1 MKKRFV
7 SFLLSAV
14 MLLGVAGPIQR
25 GVALAAGM
33 TAIPVSPDA
42 SPITEIYALS
52 YDYLWKNAISGNQF
66 TYYQIQRNVPIY
78 AIQQANGY
86 YSNYMK
92 LRDIAHYLDFDVVW
106 SEDEPNAMRL
116 YTTRHYLDAWTEP
129 GPATEN
135 KTATTSTMDIY
146 VDDVKV
152 TGVQPVM
159 IEYNNYFKVRD
170 IAKVMDF
177 WCEFKSV
184 SYDWG
189 TVNQVWLD
197 HGFRYADEA
206 AIAGGAQREWAPKD
220 GEDADKRFPS
230 GAYAKNA
237 QYTTSAWY
245 TGKIGQTESQ
255 PVTYSVRDAWGNYD
269 YTKLYFGKTDTTMNA
284 MAQLLLDRAVI
295 DQNHEGVAQFN
306 DGNTM
311 NRYYRYPLV
320 EYKEDID
327 RDLFTSSYFGTGTT
341 QLIPAMFTPK
351 DCGSNFGANF
361 VIRSLQSNAIGVLS
375 IEYNPNHRI
384 NKARVAMQKY
394 AAPILS
400 KMNTY
405 SCDAEKIMFL
415 MSEVCKKMVYSKGGA
430 ATVNNAE
437 KGIPSG
443 TEVADYPT
451 AATME
456 EAASIWGDNKVYAGV
471 CADYTSAFENL
482 CNAAGYYYIDDRTKA
497 DHIYNWVWVPDE
509 GRWLSVDCSV
519 EELTA
524 PGTPSKSDNDVWS
537 SYEYFAPQYGGEIG
551 DSATLDFFWMMEQI
565 KPGGWLSTDYKL
577 NP

>member
-116 YTTRHYLDAWTEP
+116 YTTRHYLDAWEEP

-135 KTATTSTMDIY
+135 KAATTSTMDIY

-197 HGFRYADEA
+197 RGFRYADEA

-269 YTKLYFGKTDTTMNA
+269 YTKLYFGKTDPTMNA

-320 EYKEDID
+320 EYKEDSGKFVPSE
-327 RDLFTSSYFGTGTT
+327 LTSNHNYYS
-341 QLIPAMFTPK
+341 
-351 DCGSNFGANF
+351 SNFGANLI
-361 VIRSLQSNAIGVLS
+361 VRPISGKVGVLSLQYDNNCEQNKIRSLTRN
-375 IEYNPNHRI
+375 
-384 NKARVAMQKY
+384 Y

-400 KMNTY
+400 KMQSY
-405 SCDAEKIMFL
+405 SCDAEKILFL
-415 MSEVCKKMVYSKGGA
+415 ASVVERKMIYSTGDPSSINKDRW
-430 ATVNNAE
+430 
-437 KGIPSG
+437 GIPASV
-443 TEVADYPT
+443 EVDQFVADDDDT
-451 AATME
+451 L
-456 EAASIWGDNKVYAGV
+456 SKIWADDKVYVGV
-471 CADYTSAFENL
+471 CDHFSRAFENL
-482 CNAAGYYYIDDRTKA
+482 CNAAGYYYVA
-497 DHIYNWVWVPDE
+497 NGDHVNHVFDWVWVPDE
-509 GRWLSVDCSV
+509 GRWITVDTSALASAGMGGGVTTTKRQENGVWVEDGVQLLSPPYPYHKDCSNN
-519 EELTA
+519 TA
-524 PGTPSKSDNDVWS
+524 
-537 SYEYFAPQYGGEIG
+537 I
-551 DSATLDFFWMMEQI
+551 LDFFWMMEQI
-565 KPGGWLSTDYKL
+565 KPGGWLSTDYRL

>member
-14 MLLGVAGPIQR
+14 MLLGVAGPLQW

-33 TAIPVSPDA
+33 TATPVSPDA

-197 HGFRYADEA
+197 RGFRYADEA

-320 EYKEDID
+320 EYKEDEQDI
-327 RDLFTSSYFGTGTT
+327 YKGNY
-341 QLIPAMFTPK
+341 LIPAIFNNQVA
-351 DCGSNFGANF
+351 GSNFGANF
-361 VIRSLQSNAIGVLS
+361 VVRSIEPGSDVGVLDLKYD
-375 IEYNPNHRI
+375 ENHYI
-384 NKARVAMQKY
+384 NLARKATQKD
-394 AAPILS
+394 AANILA

-405 SCDAEKIMFL
+405 SCDSEKILFL
-415 MSEVCKKMVYSKGGA
+415 MSAVCKKMVYSTGGVSA
-430 ATVNNAE
+430 VNKTE
-437 KGIPSG
+437 KGIPAN
-443 TEVADYPT
+443 TEVVSGGNET
-451 AATME
+451 AYME
-456 EAASIWGDNKVYAGV
+456 SVSSIWADDRIYVGV
-471 CADYTSAFENL
+471 CQDYNAAFESL
-482 CNAAGYYYIDDRTKA
+482 CNAAGYYYVENLSTYN
-497 DHIYNWVWVPDE
+497 HIYCWVWVPDE
-509 GRWLSVDCSV
+509 GKWMSVDC
-519 EELTA
+519 A
-524 PGTPSKSDNDVWS
+524 PGSSAYPEYVNRVNGAWLESGEVGHTPNST
-537 SYEYFAPQYGGEIG
+537 AI
-551 DSATLDFFWMMEQI
+551 LDFFWMMEQI
-565 KPGGWLSTDYKL
+565 KPGGWLSTDYRL

>member
-7 SFLLSAV
+7 SFLLAAV
-14 MLLGVAGPIQR
+14 MLLGVAGPLQR
-25 GVALAAGM
+25 NVALAAGM
-33 TAIPVSPDA
+33 TAIPVSPSA
-42 SPITEIYALS
+42 SPVTQIYALS
-52 YDYLWKNAISGNQF
+52 YDYLWKNTINNDQF
-66 TYYQIQRNVPIY
+66 TDYQIQRNVPIY
-78 AIQQANGY
+78 SIQQANGY

-106 SEDEPNAMRL
+106 DENEPNVMRL
-116 YTTRHYLDAWTEP
+116 YTTRHYLDAWTKP

-177 WCEFKSV
+177 WCEFKTV

-189 TVNQVWLD
+189 TVNQIWLD
-197 HGFRYADEA
+197 RGFRYADEA
-206 AIAGGAQREWAPKD
+206 AIAGGAKREWASKD

-269 YTKLYFGKTDTTMNA
+269 YTKLYFGKTDPTMNA

-306 DGNTM
+306 DGNTL

-320 EYKEDID
+320 TCEENNSK
-327 RDLFTSSYFGTGTT
+327 LVPTGLKTTSSGLFGLGS
-341 QLIPAMFTPK
+341 
-351 DCGSNFGANF
+351 SNFGTNLAIHPISGTS
-361 VIRSLQSNAIGVLS
+361 VGALSLQYDGTSEFAQAREATKKTAAS
-375 IEYNPNHRI
+375 IL
-384 NKARVAMQKY
+384 A
-394 AAPILS
+394 
-400 KMNTY
+400 KMETY
-405 SCDAEKIMFL
+405 SCDAEKIAFL
-415 MSEVCKKMVYSKGGA
+415 ASVVDQKMIYNTNGVSAVDKNRWGIPDSVELSTFSNHASPSEVA
-430 ATVNNAE
+430 Q
-437 KGIPSG
+437 
-443 TEVADYPT
+443 
-451 AATME
+451 
-456 EAASIWGDNKVYAGV
+456 IWADNKVYVGV
-471 CADYTSAFENL
+471 CEHYTMAFETL
-482 CNAAGYYYIDDRTKA
+482 CSAAGYYYVENM
-497 DHIYNWVWVPDE
+497 DHFEHIFDWVWAPDE
-509 GRWLSVDCSV
+509 GEWIAVDCTDPGGLGGSV
-519 EELTA
+519 GSTKKQ
-524 PGTPSKSDNDVWS
+524 PNGTWTEASDKISPPYPYHYDCTGNT
-537 SYEYFAPQYGGEIG
+537 YL
-551 DSATLDFFWMMEQI
+551 LDFFWMMEQI
-565 KPGGWLSTDYKL
+565 KPGGWLSTDYRL

>member
-7 SFLLSAV
+7 SFLLAAV
-14 MLLGVAGPIQR
+14 MLLGVAGPLQR
-25 GVALAAGM
+25 NVAQAAGM
-33 TAIPVSPDA
+33 TAIPVSPSA
-42 SPITEIYALS
+42 SPVTQIYAMS
-52 YDYLWKNAISGNQF
+52 YDYLWKNTINNGQF
-66 TYYQIQRNVPIY
+66 TEYQIQRNVPIY
-78 AIQQANGY
+78 SIQQANGY

-106 SEDEPNAMRL
+106 DENEPNAMRL

-129 GPATEN
+129 GPAAEN

-177 WCEFKSV
+177 WCEFKTV
-184 SYDWG
+184 SG
-189 TVNQVWLD
+189 VNQIWLD
-197 HGFRYADEA
+197 RGFRYADEA
-206 AIAGGAQREWAPKD
+206 AIAGGAKREWASKD

-230 GAYAKNA
+230 GAYARDA

-255 PVTYSVRDAWGNYD
+255 PVTYTARDAWGNYD

-295 DQNHEGVAQFN
+295 DRNHEGVAQFN

-320 EYKEDID
+320 EYKEDGGK
-327 RDLFTSSYFGTGTT
+327 FV
-341 QLIPAMFTPK
+341 PANRNAASAYN
-351 DCGSNFGANF
+351 SNFGMNLVAHP
-361 VIRSLQSNAIGVLS
+361 ISGTGKIGTLS
-375 IEYNPNHRI
+375 IQYDDNYKLNQDRSYS
-384 NKARVAMQKY
+384 RKY
-394 AAPILS
+394 ASSILT
-400 KMNTY
+400 KMETY
-405 SCDAEKIMFL
+405 SCDAEKVLFL
-415 MSEVCKKMVYSKGGA
+415 ASVVDKKMVYGTDVSYIDANKA
-430 ATVNNAE
+430 
-437 KGIPSG
+437 KLGIPSSV
-443 TEVADYPT
+443 EVDTFSRTVDGETLSKIWAD
-451 AATME
+451 E
-456 EAASIWGDNKVYAGV
+456 KVYVGV
-471 CADYTSAFENL
+471 CDHFSMAFENL
-482 CNAAGYYYIDDRTKA
+482 CNAAGYYYVANGDYV
-497 DHIYNWVWVPDE
+497 DHVFDWVWIPDE
-509 GRWLSVDCSV
+509 GRWLAIDC
-519 EELTA
+519 T
-524 PGTPSKSDNDVWS
+524 N
-537 SYEYFAPQYGGEIG
+537 GGEGGHAISTKRRSDG
-551 DSATLDFFWMMEQI
+551 TWIEDNPQVDSLPYKQVACSNNTAILDFFWMMEQI

>member
-14 MLLGVAGPIQR
+14 MLLGVAGPLQQ

-116 YTTRHYLDAWTEP
+116 YTTRHYLDAWEEP

-135 KTATTSTMDIY
+135 KAATTSTMDIY

-197 HGFRYADEA
+197 RGFRYADEV
-206 AIAGGAQREWAPKD
+206 AIAGGAQREWASKD

-320 EYKEDID
+320 EYKDFNG
-327 RDLFTSSYFGTGTT
+327 RSV
-341 QLIPAMFTPK
+341 PAELTRNYY
-351 DCGSNFGANF
+351 GSNFGANLAIHP
-361 VIRSLQSNAIGVLS
+361 VGSSNIGVLS
-375 IEYNPNHRI
+375 LQYNNTDELA
-384 NKARVAMQKY
+384 KARETTKKT
-394 AAPILS
+394 AASVLA
-400 KMNTY
+400 KMETY
-405 SCDAEKIMFL
+405 SCDAEKIAFL
-415 MSEVCKKMVYSKGGA
+415 ASVVDQKIIYNKEGPSAVDK
-430 ATVNNAE
+430 NRW
-437 KGIPSG
+437 GIPASVEFSTFSRTAG
-443 TEVADYPT
+443 MEEVAQ
-451 AATME
+451 
-456 EAASIWGDNKVYAGV
+456 IWADNKVYVGV
-471 CADYTSAFENL
+471 CEHYNMAFETL
-482 CNAAGYYYIDDRTKA
+482 CNAAGYYYVKNTDHP
-497 DHIYNWVWVPDE
+497 DHIFNWVWVPDE
-509 GRWLSVDCSV
+509 GRWLSVDCTDGAGFDGSI
-519 EELTA
+519 
-524 PGTPSKSDNDVWS
+524 GTTKKQPNGTWTEAADGISPLYPYHYDCTDNT
-537 SYEYFAPQYGGEIG
+537 YL
-551 DSATLDFFWMMEQI
+551 LDFFWMMEQI
-565 KPGGWLSTDYKL
+565 KPGGWLSTDYRL